1 MKKLFAVLL
10 IALMA
15 VASVSAAPMNAL
27 DYIAENADRAFVTGK
42 ADYTIQAMMVSEP
55 VDIYNELELVS
66 YHVEDDGKSVILKGT
81 IGEEWVADISRVLS
95 TYTHVDG
102 TPLAAE
108 DLTGNKDTFIDIRTI
123 AEPDTNFALLVPA
136 DTVLEVHTAWGDILY
151 TNASDA
157 PHGEGDYLVCRNV
170 DGQPDLSDV
179 WVVNGAVFPS
189 TYDMPE

>member
-123 AEPDTNFALLVPA
+123 AEPGTNFALLVPA
-136 DTVLEVHTAWGDILY
+136 DTVLERSAYRLG
-151 TNASDA
+151 
-157 PHGEGDYLVCRNV
+157 
-170 DGQPDLSDV
+170 
-179 WVVNGAVFPS
+179 
-189 TYDMPE
+189 